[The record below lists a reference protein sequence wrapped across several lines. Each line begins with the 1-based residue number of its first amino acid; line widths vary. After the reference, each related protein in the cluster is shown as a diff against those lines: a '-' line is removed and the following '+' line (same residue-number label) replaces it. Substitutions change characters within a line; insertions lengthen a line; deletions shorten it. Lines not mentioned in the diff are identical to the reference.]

1 VCLQAFSSVSDNLS
15 RMSGKNTKKT
25 KDELA
30 DFFLGND
37 DSSSE
42 ATSSQQKTAVLKAVE
57 SDKTAVLG
65 TEDKTKS
72 LSMQKSKLTEP
83 MTKPAEPYKPTP
95 AKDVAPPRENY
106 FNKDNIDPSLFS
118 LEAAIKQSEYLR
130 IAQSKVKT
138 LEKQVDELKS
148 ENETL
153 STSAIVLQKKYDEL
167 VNKIDMS
174 KADQKAQI
182 DNYKDEMVLKE
193 RIINE
198 LQKEKD
204 TLQRK
209 NDEFQSLMSEKI
221 QHVRVRER
229 ELQNRLEILQ
239 HEGDV
244 VITNKDEMILDLK
257 KQMDQLHF
265 EMDSYKSQSRELNQ
279 YIQSQKEQI
288 RRSTKALRLALTLLE
303 NEDIDV
309 SEIKKTGT

>member
-1 VCLQAFSSVSDNLS
+1 
-15 RMSGKNTKKT
+15 MSGKTNKKT
-25 KDELA
+25 KDDLA
-30 DFFLGND
+30 DFLLGND
-37 DSSSE
+37 K
-42 ATSSQQKTAVLKAVE
+42 ATSSQQKTTVLNPLKSVE
-57 SDKTAVLG
+57 PDKTSVLS
-65 TEDKTKS
+65 TEEKTKS
-72 LSMQKSKLTEP
+72 ISVQKSKLTEP
-83 MTKPAEPYKPTP
+83 MTKPSQPEAYKPNPTREVIP
-95 AKDVAPPRENY
+95 SAPRENF

-130 IAQSKVKT
+130 IAQGKVKA
-138 LEKQVDELKS
+138 LEKQVDDLKS

-153 STSAIVLQKKYDEL
+153 SASAIILQKKYDEL
-167 VNKIDMS
+167 AHKVDVS
-174 KADQKAQI
+174 KMDQKAKV
-182 DNYKDEMVLKE
+182 DNFKDESVLKD

-204 TLQRK
+204 QLQRK

-265 EMDSYKSQSRELNQ
+265 EMDSYKAQSRELNNH
-279 YIQSQKEQI
+279 IQSQKEQI

>member
-1 VCLQAFSSVSDNLS
+1 
-15 RMSGKNTKKT
+15 MSGKTNKKT
-25 KDELA
+25 KDDLA
-30 DFFLGND
+30 DFFLSD
-37 DSSSE
+37 DANQSHK
-42 ATSSQQKTAVLKAVE
+42 TDSQQRTTVLNPLKSIQA
-57 SDKTAVLG
+57 DKTTVLPS
-65 TEDKTKS
+65 ELSDNEKTKS
-72 LSMQKSKLTEP
+72 VSVQKSKLTEVKS
-83 MTKPAEPYKPTP
+83 TEVIQKPKEPSFEYKPNPTRDVEP
-95 AKDVAPPRENY
+95 AKENF

-130 IAQSKVKT
+130 IAQNKVKA
-138 LEKQVDELKS
+138 LEKQVDDLKS

-153 STSAIVLQKKYDEL
+153 SASAIILQKKYDQV
-167 VNKIDMS
+167 VNKLDTIKM
-174 KADQKAQI
+174 DQKAQV
-182 DNYKDEMVLKE
+182 DNLKDEMVLKD
-193 RIINE
+193 RIIKE
-198 LQKEKD
+198 LEKEKD
-204 TLQRK
+204 QLQRK

-257 KQMDQLHF
+257 KQIDQLHF
-265 EMDSYKSQSRELNQ
+265 EVDSYKTQARGFNQ
-279 YIQSQKEQI
+279 EIQAQKDQI

>member
-1 VCLQAFSSVSDNLS
+1 
-15 RMSGKNTKKT
+15 MSGKNTKKT
-25 KDELA
+25 KEELA
-30 DFFLGND
+30 DFFLSD
-37 DSSSE
+37 DVEQSKVN
-42 ATSSQQKTAVLKAVE
+42 TSQQKTSVL
-57 SDKTAVLG
+57 DKTSVLP
-65 TEDKTKS
+65 TDEKTKS
-72 LSMQKSKLTEP
+72 ISVDKSKLTEP
-83 MTKPAEPYKPTP
+83 ITKPTEVYKSTPTKEVEPR
-95 AKDVAPPRENY
+95 RENF

-130 IAQSKVKT
+130 IAQTKVKN
-138 LEKQVDELKS
+138 LEKQVDEIKS

-153 STSAIVLQKKYDEL
+153 SASAIILQKKYDEL
-167 VNKIDMS
+167 AHKIDMN
-174 KADQKAQI
+174 KLDQKAQV
-182 DNYKDEMVLKE
+182 DNYKDEIVLKD
-193 RIINE
+193 RIIHE

-204 TLQRK
+204 LLQRK
-209 NDEFQSLMSEKI
+209 IDEFQSLMSEKI

-257 KQMDQLHF
+257 KQMDQLHY
-265 EMDSYKSQSRELNQ
+265 EMDSYKSQARELNHH
-279 YIQSQKEQI
+279 IQNQKEQI